1 MASKIHAGIT
11 PSETQEHIIFV
22 LVGDGGRGG
31 SFVCQKSHNEMVCL
45 RRSKGRGERKLDEIR
60 QRKVNEN

>member
-11 PSETQEHIIFV
+11 PSETQEQIIFV

-31 SFVCQKSHNEMVCL
+31 LFVCQQSHSEMVRL
-45 RRSKGRGERKLDEIR
+45 RRSKIK
-60 QRKVNEN
+60 